1 MTLAEHFTD
10 KRVLITG
17 GLGFIGSNLAHRL
30 VAMGARVMLVDTMH
44 PEQGGN
50 FFNIEGIEEK
60 VRVNVNDIQNET
72 AMCVLVRGQDVIF
85 NLAGSLSHTGSMD
98 DPYWDLANNC
108 RGHLSLLEACK
119 KVNCDVKIVFGGT
132 RSQYGKAEY
141 LPVDENHVMR
151 PRDVNGVHNVAA
163 EAYHFLYHACYG
175 IRAISLRITNTFGP
189 RQQMK
194 HSRQGFINW
203 FTRLAMDGK
212 EITIFGEGKQRRD
225 YNYVDDV
232 VDALLLAAASPQA
245 DGRAFNLGCDKP
257 LSVREIAELVIK
269 VARASS
275 AQEQASCLRYQPFPS
290 EAQTIEVGDFYADFT
305 AIRET
310 LGWTPKVDV
319 EEGLK
324 RTIEFYRKHKAHYW
338 Q

>member
-1 MTLAEHFTD
+1 MTIEDHFTG

-17 GLGFIGSNLAHRL
+17 GLGFIGSNLARRL
-30 VAMGARVMLVDTMH
+30 VALGARVTLVDTMH

-50 FFNIEGIEEK
+50 FFNIAGIEEK
-60 VRVNVNDIQNET
+60 VRVNISDIQNET
-72 AMCVLVRGQDVIF
+72 AMCVLVRGLDTIF

-119 KVNCDVKIVFGGT
+119 KSNRDVKIVFGGT

-141 LPVDENHVMR
+141 LPVDENHVLR
-151 PRDVNGVHNVAA
+151 PRDINGVHNVAA
-163 EAYHFLYHACYG
+163 EAYHFLYHNCYG
-175 IRAISLRITNTFGP
+175 IRATSLRITNTFGP

-212 EITIFGEGKQRRD
+212 EITIFGEGRQLRD

-232 VDALLLAAASPQA
+232 VDALLRAAASPKA
-245 DGRAFNLGCDKP
+245 DGRVFNLGCYKP
-257 LSVREIAELVIK
+257 LSVCEIAELVIK
-269 VARASS
+269 VAGSGT
-275 AQEQASCLRYQPFPS
+275 LTFKPFPPD
-290 EAQTIEVGDFYADFT
+290 AQTIEVGDFYADFT

-310 LGWTPKVDV
+310 LGWKPKVDV
-319 EEGLK
+319 EEGLR
-324 RTIEFYRKHKAHYW
+324 RTVEFYRRNKEHYW
-338 Q
+338 E